1 MTELRNDKD
10 TVKELQRHFGRRVIS
25 DARALVDQWFSL
37 RTQQWQEEWFAAFDN
52 RLQRLEKSAQRYDQ
66 LEIATLSASIRAL
79 LDSCAAHRAPQSGV
93 LADLAD
99 QISQLTQLAA
109 RQGDSQVPSKA
120 AFIRKDV
127 YVAIADPTL
136 AHTVMQQLMS
146 FGIHAELTPDPDSL
160 QKARAYRRPLAILI
174 DMHFHGQDGGFNL
187 IQVLQH
193 DQAQKVPVIFY
204 HPQEPTI
211 LQRLQAMRVG
221 GKGFMSNDLALM
233 RVIERLERDA
243 HTLVPDPYRVLIVD
257 DSKTQSMHA
266 AQTLNAVGIITQA
279 VLDPMTLFEHIDEF
293 RPDMILM
300 DMYMPQ
306 CNGVELATVLRQ
318 EPQYDSL
325 PIIFLSAEEDVAK
338 QMAALA
344 EGGDDF
350 LTKPVRPE
358 ILVATV
364 QHRCK
369 RNRAIRTWMERD
381 SLTGLYDHSHILQ
394 RLQAEVQKAERQKMP
409 VSFVMIDLDKFKM
422 VNDTYGHP
430 AGDRVL
436 KSLSLLLR
444 QRLRKSDIIGR
455 YGGEE
460 FVAIMPETEG
470 QDAAAVMEDMLQ
482 AFMEVRHPVGS
493 GEITCSFSVG
503 VAQWRQGETVS
514 ELSVRAD
521 EALYRAKEKG
531 RSRIELAAV

>member
-1 MTELRNDKD
+1 MTELRNEKQM
-10 TVKELQRHFGRRVIS
+10 VKELQRHFGRRVIS
-25 DARALVDQWFSL
+25 DARGLVDQWYGL
-37 RTQQWQEEWFAAFDN
+37 RTQQWQEDWFTVFCS
-52 RLQRLEKSAQRYDQ
+52 RLLRLEKSAQRYDQ
-66 LEIATLSASIRAL
+66 PDIAVLAAAVRGLVNNCSAS
-79 LDSCAAHRAPQSGV
+79 RAPQSNV
-93 LADLAD
+93 IAELADY
-99 QISQLTQLAA
+99 ISQLTQLAA
-109 RQGDSQVPSKA
+109 RHSDSKVPGKA
-120 AFIRKDV
+120 AFIRQDV
-127 YVAIADPTL
+127 YVAIEQPEMAQ
-136 AHTVMQQLMS
+136 AVVQQLLS
-146 FGIHAELTPDPDSL
+146 FGIQAELTPDPESL

-174 DMHFHGQDGGFNL
+174 DMNFHGVDGGFNL
-187 IQVLQH
+187 IRELQH
-193 DQAQKVPVIFY
+193 DQAHKIPVIFY
-204 HPQEPTI
+204 HKEVPSI
-211 LQRLQAMRVG
+211 MQRLQAMRVG
-221 GKGFMSNDLALM
+221 GKGFIDNDLSLM
-233 RVIERLERDA
+233 RVVERLERDA
-243 HTLVPDPYRVLIVD
+243 HTIVPDPYRVLIVD

-266 AQTLNAVGIITQA
+266 GHTLNAVGIITQA

-318 EPQYDSL
+318 QPQYDRL

-394 RLQAEVQKAERQKMP
+394 RLQVEVQKAERQKSP
-409 VSFVMIDLDKFKM
+409 LSFVMIDLDKFKT

-430 AGDRVL
+430 VGDRVL

-444 QRLRKSDIIGR
+444 QRLRKTDIIGR

-460 FVAIMPETEG
+460 FVVIMPETPG
-470 QDAAAVMEDMLQ
+470 TDAALVMQDMLQ
-482 AFMEVRHPVGS
+482 AFIEVRHPVGE
-493 GEITCSFSVG
+493 GDINCSFSVG
-503 VAQWRQGETVS
+503 VAELLSGEAVS
-514 ELSVRAD
+514 SLSVRAD
-521 EALYRAKEKG
+521 EALYTAKENG
-531 RSRIELAAV
+531 RSRIELAS